1 LRGIISVRPILK
13 SFSVEGSIEQK
24 HFRQVSLREKQQQA
38 ISYAFHST
46 LLSNPNITIEMV
58 RRAAER

>member
-1 LRGIISVRPILK
+1 MRPILK
-13 SFSVEGSIEQK
+13 SFSLEGSIEQK